1 MSDNVYKTTEVV
13 GSSTES
19 VSQAISRAV
28 EKTAE
33 TIRHVEWFEVVD
45 IRGHVTDGA
54 VGHYQVTVK
63 IGFRV
68 D

>member
-13 GSSTES
+13 GSSAES

-28 EKTAE
+28 EKSSE
-33 TIRHVEWFEVVD
+33 TIRNVEWFEVVN
-45 IRGHVTDGA
+45 IRGHVTDGS

-63 IGFRV
+63 IGFRL